1 MFDPYG
7 AERHSQRTRQQ
18 RKAATRG
25 QALRRARRD
34 CAPSGPLSAAGR
46 DLASGVSGSRCGGP
60 FRRGH
65 GPAGHFSVL
74 VML

>member
-25 QALRRARRD
+25 PHFGGHARD
-34 CAPSGPLSAAGR
+34 CAAQRGPLSAAGR
-46 DLASGVSGSRCGGP
+46 DVASGVLGSRCGDRLG
-60 FRRGH
+60 RGH
-65 GPAGHFSVL
+65 GPAVISL
-74 VML
+74 SW